1 MYRHRQRTDHI
12 LYFSFKIKI
21 YTQAIK
27 ILIVDFSFSIKTS
40 AIILLYEDYFI
51 LSFLESIHIDN
62 NIFFR
67 KIIIVYI
74 WIKV

>member
-1 MYRHRQRTDHI
+1 MI
-12 LYFSFKIKI
+12 LM
-21 YTQAIK
+21 
-27 ILIVDFSFSIKTS
+27 VDFSFSIKTS
-40 AIILLYEDYFI
+40 VIILLYEDYFI